1 MLIRLNKDD
10 NVVIAGDSLAHG
22 QIVHEGAEAL
32 TVKEPIPYGHKMAT
46 GPIRLGSPVRKYG
59 QTIALATVDIEAGAH
74 VHLHNTRPS
83 PRSSDYEFAVARSE
97 PAAAEPRTFDGYRR
111 SDGRIGTRNYVAVI
125 STVNCSAATSRFIT
139 SEVGRDLLADFPN
152 VDGVIALAHKGGC
165 GMASDGQ
172 DHQLLNRVLGG
183 FARHPNVGA
192 YLFIGLG
199 CEDAQITHLT
209 AHEPLPLSSTGFGS
223 GLGAV
228 PSLVIQE
235 RGGIRKTVEAG
246 VAALREILPEADRAR
261 REQVPASA
269 LVFGTNC
276 GGSDAF
282 SGITAN
288 PAVGAAADLV
298 VAQGGSVVLG
308 ETPEIYGAE
317 HILTRRA
324 ASREVG
330 EALIERIRWWEWY
343 TATFGATL
351 NNNPSPGNKAG
362 GLTTIAEKS
371 LGAIAKGG
379 TTTLRS
385 VINYAE
391 PVTERGLTVMDT
403 PGFDPVSMTGIVA
416 GGANICAFTTGR
428 GSVYGCKPVP
438 CLKVAS
444 NSVVFHRMI
453 EDMDVNAGEI
463 LNGTTVQ
470 ELGRVIFEE
479 LLAVASGKETKSEA
493 LGLGED
499 EFAPWVIGPVL

>member
-1 MLIRLNKDD
+1 MLIRLNPGD
-10 NVVIAGDSLAHG
+10 NVVIAADSLPQGRVVEDATG
-22 QIVHEGAEAL
+22 PL
-32 TVKEPIPYGHKMAT
+32 TIAEPIPYGHKVAT
-46 GPIRLGSPVRKYG
+46 SRIERGGPVRKYG
-59 QTIALATVDIEAGAH
+59 ETIALATVDIEPGTH
-74 VHLHNTRPS
+74 VHVHNTRPS
-83 PRSSDYEFAVARSE
+83 PTVDSYEYAVARSE
-97 PAAAEPRTFDGYRR
+97 PTPTEPRTFLGYRR
-111 SDGRIGTRNYVAVI
+111 ADGRVGTRNYVAVI
-125 STVNCSAATSRFIT
+125 STVNCSAATSRFIA
-139 SEVGRDLLADFPN
+139 SELGQELLSGFPN

-165 GMASDGQ
+165 GMAADGP
-172 DHQLLNRVLGG
+172 DHRLLNRVLAG
-183 FARHPNVGA
+183 FARHANVGA
-192 YLFIGLG
+192 YLFVGLG
-199 CEDAQITHLT
+199 CEDAQITHLA
-209 AHEPLPLSSTGFGS
+209 AHEVLPMHGDGGVS
-223 GLGAV
+223 GLGPI
-228 PSLVIQE
+228 PSLVIQD
-235 RGGIRKTVEAG
+235 RGGIRKTVDAG
-246 VAALREILPEADRAR
+246 VAALRELLPDADRAH
-261 REQVPASA
+261 REEVPASS

-298 VAQGGSVVLG
+298 VAQGGRVILG

-343 TATFGATL
+343 TATFDATL

-362 GLTTIAEKS
+362 GLTTITEKS

-385 VINYAE
+385 VVQYAE
-391 PVTERGLTVMDT
+391 PVTEPGLTVMDT

-416 GGANICAFTTGR
+416 GGANVAAFTTGR

-444 NSVVFHRMI
+444 NSVVYHRMLD
-453 EDMDVNAGEI
+453 DMDVNAGTI
-463 LNGTTVQ
+463 LDGTTVQ
-470 ELGRVIFEE
+470 ELGRAIFEE
-479 LLAVASGKETKSEA
+479 LLAVASGRETKSEA

>member
-1 MLIRLNKDD
+1 M
-10 NVVIAGDSLAHG
+10 
-22 QIVHEGAEAL
+22 
-32 TVKEPIPYGHKMAT
+32 
-46 GPIRLGSPVRKYG
+46 
-59 QTIALATVDIEAGAH
+59 
-74 VHLHNTRPS
+74 
-83 PRSSDYEFAVARSE
+83 
-97 PAAAEPRTFDGYRR
+97 
-111 SDGRIGTRNYVAVI
+111 
-125 STVNCSAATSRFIT
+125 
-139 SEVGRDLLADFPN
+139 
-152 VDGVIALAHKGGC
+152 
-165 GMASDGQ
+165 
-172 DHQLLNRVLGG
+172 
-183 FARHPNVGA
+183 
-192 YLFIGLG
+192 
-199 CEDAQITHLT
+199 
-209 AHEPLPLSSTGFGS
+209 
-223 GLGAV
+223 
-228 PSLVIQE
+228 
-235 RGGIRKTVEAG
+235 
-246 VAALREILPEADRAR
+246 
-261 REQVPASA
+261 
-269 LVFGTNC
+269 FGTNC

-298 VAQGGSVVLG
+298 VAQGGSVVLA

-324 ASREVG
+324 ASREIG

-362 GLTTIAEKS
+362 GLTTITEKS

-403 PGFDPVSMTGIVA
+403 PGYDPVSMTGIVA

-444 NSVVFHRMI
+444 NSVVFLRMI
-453 EDMDVNAGEI
+453 EDMDVDAGEI

-470 ELGRVIFEE
+470 ELGRSIFEE

>member
-1 MLIRLNKDD
+1 MLIRLHRDD
-10 NVVIAGDSLAHG
+10 NVVITADSLIGG
-22 QIVHEGAEAL
+22 QVVEDLAGPL
-32 TVKEPIPYGHKMAT
+32 TIRDPIPYGHKIAT
-46 GPIRLGSPVRKYG
+46 VRIERDTPVRKYG
-59 QTIALATVDIEAGAH
+59 QTIALATVDIEPGTH
-74 VHLHNTRPS
+74 VHVHNTRPS
-83 PRSSDYEFAVARSE
+83 PIAGSYEYAVARSE
-97 PAAAEPRTFDGYRR
+97 PAPTEPRTFLGYRR
-111 SDGRIGTRNYVAVI
+111 PDGRVGTRNYVAVI
-125 STVNCSAATSRFIT
+125 STVNCSAATSRFIA
-139 SEVGRDLLADFPN
+139 SDVGQELLSGFPN
-152 VDGVIALAHKGGC
+152 VDGVIALAHKSGC
-165 GMASDGQ
+165 GMASDGL
-172 DHQLLNRVLGG
+172 DHRLLNRVLAG
-183 FARHPNVGA
+183 FARHANVGA

-199 CEDAQITHLT
+199 CEDAQLTHLT
-209 AHEPLPLSSTGFGS
+209 AHEPLPLGGTRS
-223 GLGAV
+223 GLGPV

-235 RGGIRKTVEAG
+235 RGGIRKTVDAG

-261 REQVPASA
+261 REEVPASS

-298 VAQGGSVVLG
+298 VAQGGSVILG

-343 TATFGATL
+343 TATFDATL
-351 NNNPSPGNKAG
+351 DNNPSPGNKAG

-385 VINYAE
+385 VVQYAE
-391 PVTERGLTVMDT
+391 PVTEPGLTVMDT

-416 GGANICAFTTGR
+416 GGANVAAFTTGR

-444 NSVVFHRMI
+444 NSVVFHRMLD
-453 EDMDVNAGEI
+453 DMDVNAGEI
-463 LNGTTVQ
+463 LNGTPVQ
-470 ELGRVIFEE
+470 ELGRAIFEE
-479 LLAVASGKETKSEA
+479 LLTVASGKETKSEA